1 MLKKSAI
8 FLCLTVL
15 LYNKIAT
22 ENKEFAMK
30 PSQEQKDMKKQIE
43 KMRNQPVQPNFGT
56 DRADKSKYK
65 KNK

>member
-1 MLKKSAI
+1 MLKNIAI

-22 ENKEFAMK
+22 QNKELAMK
-30 PSQEQKDMKKQIE
+30 PSQEQKDMNKQIE

-56 DRADKSKYK
+56 YRPDKSKSK
-65 KNK
+65 QN